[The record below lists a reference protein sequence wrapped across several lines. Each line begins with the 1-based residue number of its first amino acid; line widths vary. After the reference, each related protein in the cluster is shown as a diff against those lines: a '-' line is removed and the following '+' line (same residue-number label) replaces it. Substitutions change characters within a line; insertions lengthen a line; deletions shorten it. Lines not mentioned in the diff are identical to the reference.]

1 MFVQLTSQDLET
13 KHCLFDFYKDLVTS
27 CNTLNQAKWC
37 TLMSQKYLTGKK
49 KKEEMDAIKQS

>member
-49 KKEEMDAIKQS
+49 KKKKWMP